1 MVIAIAYDIK
11 VFLLIMAMALAG
23 FAQGFWMLSRRG
35 NGLPFGTIHQAL
47 LSSFDYM
54 MGSFDTQFDGS
65 VSPALSTLLVVVFI
79 VFMIILMLNLLIAL
93 MGNTFAQVSAKGL
106 AQWRREQTSI
116 ILDELFLVE
125 QTLTVPSFLYVILS
139 TGDFEEYTE
148 LRDQQDSL
156 SRAQKIAVHAAGA
169 AASHNAHKPAPSGET
184 SHKEAMEHLA
194 TVEKNMTERV
204 GKLEEKLESLM
215 YKLDY
220 IAGKLN

>member
-11 VFLLIMAMALAG
+11 VFLLIMAMALVG
-23 FAQGFWMLSRRG
+23 FAQGFWLLSRRDD
-35 NGLPFGTIHQAL
+35 GLPFGTINQAL

-54 MGSFDTQFDGS
+54 MGNFDTQFQGS
-65 VSPALSTLLVVVFI
+65 ISPALSTLLVVVFI

-106 AQWRREQTSI
+106 AQWRQEQTSI

-125 QTLTVPSFLYVILS
+125 DTLVVPPFLYVIMN

-156 SRAQKIAVHAAGA
+156 SRAQKAAAHVAGA
-169 AASHNAHKPAPSGET
+169 VAAHDAHRAAPVGESGHRET
-184 SHKEAMEHLA
+184 IEHLVA
-194 TVEKNMTERV
+194 VEKKMTERV

-220 IAGKLN
+220 IAGKLK